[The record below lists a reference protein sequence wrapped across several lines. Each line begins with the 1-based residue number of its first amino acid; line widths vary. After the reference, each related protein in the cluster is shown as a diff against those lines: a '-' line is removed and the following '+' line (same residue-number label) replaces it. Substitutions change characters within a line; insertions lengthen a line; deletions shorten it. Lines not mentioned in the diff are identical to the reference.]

1 MPALIG
7 ITDFVEETI
16 EDYKS
21 PTTST
26 FCTRMT
32 QCRQTI
38 STLEEVNNNIFFK
51 CNEINFSS
59 KLNLK
64 HPRKKQFWLMLIWNV
79 ILIFFSELHP
89 QNKNLIEFPYVFFC
103 HCFCCCVF
111 KIIIIFYTSI
121 YQLT

>member
-38 STLEEVNNNIFFK
+38 STLEEVNNIYN
-51 CNEINFSS
+51 CNKINFSS
-59 KLNLK
+59 KIN
-64 HPRKKQFWLMLIWNV
+64 
-79 ILIFFSELHP
+79 
-89 QNKNLIEFPYVFFC
+89 
-103 HCFCCCVF
+103 
-111 KIIIIFYTSI
+111 
-121 YQLT
+121 

>member
-38 STLEEVNNNIFFK
+38 STLEEVNN
-51 CNEINFSS
+51 EINFSS
-59 KLNLK
+59 KIKLK
-64 HPRKKQFWLMLIWNV
+64 IYIKKFW
-79 ILIFFSELHP
+79 
-89 QNKNLIEFPYVFFC
+89 
-103 HCFCCCVF
+103 
-111 KIIIIFYTSI
+111 
-121 YQLT
+121 